1 LPNNTTI
8 AQPIEN
14 NQTHDVNQQ
23 LVTLEHVTT
32 YKTLEEILKDIIT
45 QDLETKYTLNL
56 GQLLKVIHDV
66 KCYIFNLMP
75 SKPILLEPT
84 VVSVAI
90 DHQRPII

>member
-56 GQLLKVIHDV
+56 GQLLQMIPNIKR
-66 KCYIFNLMP
+66 YILNLIP
-75 SKPILLEPT
+75 SKPIVPKLT
-84 VVSVAI
+84 I
-90 DHQRPII
+90 H